1 MSDKK
6 RSEIMSI
13 KPYHLPLVVNN
24 PENVSTSQAIMNI
37 VLFLVIIGLSTYLFN
52 KQNAEYKNK
61 KS

>member
-1 MSDKK
+1 
-6 RSEIMSI
+6 MSI

-24 PENVSTSQAIMNI
+24 TENVSTSQAIMNI